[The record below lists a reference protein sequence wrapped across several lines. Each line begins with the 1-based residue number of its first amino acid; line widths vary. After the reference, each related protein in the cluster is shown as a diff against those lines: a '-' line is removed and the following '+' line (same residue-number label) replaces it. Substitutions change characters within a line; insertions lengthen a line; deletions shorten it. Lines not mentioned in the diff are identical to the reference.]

1 MSDKFNRS
9 GKSPK
14 KGGLRKFFKDR
25 EEEREADV
33 KENTDHVDQFID
45 DEENYA
51 PLKGF
56 LPPLPEEFLTEQK
69 REDAG
74 CNSAALPPC
83 SSPASVDNRNDESS
97 SVEFDFV
104 IESEDHTPAKKT
116 RTKKHFKSNQIIR

>member
-69 REDAG
+69 REVLELKYLRLSW
-74 CNSAALPPC
+74 C
-83 SSPASVDNRNDESS
+83 
-97 SVEFDFV
+97 
-104 IESEDHTPAKKT
+104 
-116 RTKKHFKSNQIIR
+116 KSL